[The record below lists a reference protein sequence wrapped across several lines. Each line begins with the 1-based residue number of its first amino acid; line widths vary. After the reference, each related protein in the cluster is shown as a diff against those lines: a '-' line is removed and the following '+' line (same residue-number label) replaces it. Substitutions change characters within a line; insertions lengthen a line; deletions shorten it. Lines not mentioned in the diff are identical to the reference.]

1 MKYFYFALSLLLHGA
16 IVAAIVSY
24 FRKSEERQEEMIF
37 VEIVEESQ
45 LPANKSEEQK
55 QEQEK
60 EEENEAKEKIEEE
73 EEVAVKKIKELATA
87 TKEPLQEM
95 PTKDEP
101 PKIEDTTRT
110 EEAPN
115 NQKRTGEERANNK
128 SEKKEITNA
137 EPKETTEKPS
147 PCKASCENA
156 NIPAE
161 VERAKVISEPKAIGR
176 IEPVYPRSAR
186 RRGREGIVT
195 IEAAVEETG
204 QVADVA
210 VVATSGHDDLDSAAI
225 KAVRKA
231 KFVPANDKGRS
242 VAAKLRLTFNF
253 RLK

>member
-16 IVAAIVSY
+16 IVAAIVSC
-24 FRKSEERQEEMIF
+24 FRKSEERQEEIIF

-45 LPANKSEEQK
+45 LPANKSEEQR

-60 EEENEAKEKIEEE
+60 KEEKEEEEKIDKE
-73 EEVAVKKIKELATA
+73 EEVAVEKIKELAPA

-110 EEAPN
+110 EE
-115 NQKRTGEERANNK
+115 ERVNNK

-137 EPKETTEKPS
+137 EPKEITEKPS

-156 NIPAE
+156 NIPTE
-161 VERAKVISEPKAIGR
+161 VERAKVISAPKAIGR

-231 KFVPANDKGRS
+231 KFVPANDNGQS

>member
-24 FRKSEERQEEMIF
+24 FRKSEERKEEMIF

-60 EEENEAKEKIEEE
+60 EEKEAKEKIEEE
-73 EEVAVKKIKELATA
+73 EEVAVKKIKELAPA

-101 PKIEDTTRT
+101 PMIEDTTRT

-115 NQKRTGEERANNK
+115 NQKRTEEERVNNK
-128 SEKKEITNA
+128 SEKKEIANA
-137 EPKETTEKPS
+137 EPKKITEKPS

-161 VERAKVISEPKAIGR
+161 VERAKVISAPKAIGR

-204 QVADVA
+204 QVGDVA

-231 KFVPANDKGRS
+231 KFVPANDNGQS

>member
-24 FRKSEERQEEMIF
+24 FRKSEERQEEIIF

-45 LPANKSEEQK
+45 LPANKSEEQR

-60 EEENEAKEKIEEE
+60 EEKEAKEKIEEE
-73 EEVAVKKIKELATA
+73 EEVAVKKIKELALA
-87 TKEPLQEM
+87 TKEPSQEM

-101 PKIEDTTRT
+101 PMIEDTTRT

-115 NQKRTGEERANNK
+115 NQKRTEEERVNNK

-137 EPKETTEKPS
+137 EPKEITEKPS

-161 VERAKVISEPKAIGR
+161 VERAKVISAPKAIGR

-186 RRGREGIVT
+186 RRGREGMVT

-204 QVADVA
+204 QVGDVA

>member
-60 EEENEAKEKIEEE
+60 EEKEAKEKIDEE
-73 EEVAVKKIKELATA
+73 EEVAVKKIKELAPA

-101 PKIEDTTRT
+101 PMIEDTTRT

-115 NQKRTGEERANNK
+115 NQKRTEEERVNNK
-128 SEKKEITNA
+128 SEKKEIANA
-137 EPKETTEKPS
+137 EPKEITEKPS
-147 PCKASCENA
+147 PCKDSCENA

-161 VERAKVISEPKAIGR
+161 VERAKVISAPKAIGR

-204 QVADVA
+204 QVGDVA

-231 KFVPANDKGRS
+231 KFVPANDNGQS

>member
-24 FRKSEERQEEMIF
+24 FRKSEERKEEMIF

-60 EEENEAKEKIEEE
+60 EEKEAKEKIEEE
-73 EEVAVKKIKELATA
+73 EEVAVKKIKELAPA

-101 PKIEDTTRT
+101 PMIEDTTRT

-115 NQKRTGEERANNK
+115 NQKRNEEERVNNK

-137 EPKETTEKPS
+137 EPKEITEKPS

-161 VERAKVISEPKAIGR
+161 VECAKVISAPKAIGR

-204 QVADVA
+204 QVGDVA

-231 KFVPANDKGRS
+231 IRTI
-242 VAAKLRLTFNF
+242 AAELYPR
-253 RLK
+253 RAR

>member
-16 IVAAIVSY
+16 IVAALVSY

-45 LPANKSEEQK
+45 LPSNKSEEQK

-60 EEENEAKEKIEEE
+60 EEKEAKEKIEED
-73 EEVAVKKIKELATA
+73 EEVAVKKIKELAPA

-101 PKIEDTTRT
+101 PMIEDTTRT
-110 EEAPN
+110 EESPN
-115 NQKRTGEERANNK
+115 NQKRTEEERVNNK
-128 SEKKEITNA
+128 SEKKEIANA
-137 EPKETTEKPS
+137 EPKEITEKPS

-161 VERAKVISEPKAIGR
+161 VERAKVISAPKAIGR

-204 QVADVA
+204 QVGDVA
-210 VVATSGHDDLDSAAI
+210 VLATSGHDDLDSAAI

-231 KFVPANDKGRS
+231 KFVPANDNGQS

>member
-24 FRKSEERQEEMIF
+24 FRKSEERKEEMIF

-60 EEENEAKEKIEEE
+60 EEKESKEKIEED
-73 EEVAVKKIKELATA
+73 EEVAVKKIKELAPA

-101 PKIEDTTRT
+101 QMIEDATRT

-115 NQKRTGEERANNK
+115 NQKRTEEERINYK
-128 SEKKEITNA
+128 SEKKEIANA
-137 EPKETTEKPS
+137 EPKEITEKPS

-161 VERAKVISEPKAIGR
+161 VERAKVISAPKAIGR

-204 QVADVA
+204 QVGDVA
-210 VVATSGHDDLDSAAI
+210 VLATSGHDDLDSAAI

-231 KFVPANDKGRS
+231 KFVPANDNGQS

>member
-60 EEENEAKEKIEEE
+60 EEKEAKEKIEED
-73 EEVAVKKIKELATA
+73 EEVAVKKIKELAPA

-101 PKIEDTTRT
+101 PMIEDTTRT

-115 NQKRTGEERANNK
+115 NQKRTEEERVNYK
-128 SEKKEITNA
+128 SEKKEIANA
-137 EPKETTEKPS
+137 EPKEITEKPS

-161 VERAKVISEPKAIGR
+161 VERAKVISAPKAIGR

-204 QVADVA
+204 QVGDVA

-231 KFVPANDKGRS
+231 KFVPANDNGQS

>member
-1 MKYFYFALSLLLHGA
+1 LKYFYFALSLLLHGA

-24 FRKSEERQEEMIF
+24 FRRSEERQEEMIF

-60 EEENEAKEKIEEE
+60 EEEIE
-73 EEVAVKKIKELATA
+73 VKKIKEIAPA

-95 PTKDEP
+95 PAKDEP

-115 NQKRTGEERANNK
+115 NQKRTEEERVNYK
-128 SEKKEITNA
+128 SEKKEIANA
-137 EPKETTEKPS
+137 EPKEITEKPS
-147 PCKASCENA
+147 PCKAPSEDT
-156 NIPAE
+156 NIPAK

-204 QVADVA
+204 QVGDVA

-231 KFVPANDKGRS
+231 KFVPANDNGQS

>member
-16 IVAAIVSY
+16 IVAAIVSC

-45 LPANKSEEQK
+45 LPANKSEEQR

-60 EEENEAKEKIEEE
+60 KEEKEEEEKIDKE
-73 EEVAVKKIKELATA
+73 EEVAVEKIKELAPA

-110 EEAPN
+110 EE
-115 NQKRTGEERANNK
+115 ERVNNK

-137 EPKETTEKPS
+137 EPKEITEKPS

-156 NIPAE
+156 NIPTE
-161 VERAKVISEPKAIGR
+161 VERAKVISAPKAIGR

-231 KFVPANDKGRS
+231 KFVPANDNGQS

>member
-1 MKYFYFALSLLLHGA
+1 
-16 IVAAIVSY
+16 
-24 FRKSEERQEEMIF
+24 
-37 VEIVEESQ
+37 
-45 LPANKSEEQK
+45 
-55 QEQEK
+55 
-60 EEENEAKEKIEEE
+60 
-73 EEVAVKKIKELATA
+73 
-87 TKEPLQEM
+87 M

-110 EEAPN
+110 EE
-115 NQKRTGEERANNK
+115 ERVNYK
-128 SEKKEITNA
+128 SEKKEIANA
-137 EPKETTEKPS
+137 EPKEITEKPS

-161 VERAKVISEPKAIGR
+161 VERAKVISAPKAIGR

-210 VVATSGHDDLDSAAI
+210 VVATSGHDDIDSAAI

-231 KFVPANDKGRS
+231 KFVPANDNGQS

>member
-24 FRKSEERQEEMIF
+24 FRKSEERQEEIIF

-60 EEENEAKEKIEEE
+60 EEEKEGKEKTEE
-73 EEVAVKKIKELATA
+73 EEVAVEKIKEIAPATI
-87 TKEPLQEM
+87 EPLQEM

-110 EEAPN
+110 EE
-115 NQKRTGEERANNK
+115 ERVNYK

-137 EPKETTEKPS
+137 EPKEITEKSS

-161 VERAKVISEPKAIGR
+161 VERAKVISAPKAIGR

-204 QVADVA
+204 QVGDVA

-231 KFVPANDKGRS
+231 KFVPANDNGQS
-242 VAAKLRLTFNF
+242 VAAKLRLIFNF

>member
-60 EEENEAKEKIEEE
+60 EEKEAKEKIEVE
-73 EEVAVKKIKELATA
+73 EEVAVKKIKELAPA

-101 PKIEDTTRT
+101 PMIKDTTRT

-115 NQKRTGEERANNK
+115 NQKRTEEERVNYK
-128 SEKKEITNA
+128 SEKKEIANA
-137 EPKETTEKPS
+137 EPKEITEKPS
-147 PCKASCENA
+147 SCKDSYENA

-161 VERAKVISEPKAIGR
+161 VERAKVISAPKAIGR

-204 QVADVA
+204 QVGDVA
-210 VVATSGHDDLDSAAI
+210 VVATSGHGDLDSAAI

-231 KFVPANDKGRS
+231 KFVPANDNGQS
-242 VAAKLRLTFNF
+242 VAGKLRLTFNF

>member
-60 EEENEAKEKIEEE
+60 EEKEAKEKIDEE
-73 EEVAVKKIKELATA
+73 EEVAVKKIKELSPA

-115 NQKRTGEERANNK
+115 NPKRTEKERINNK

-137 EPKETTEKPS
+137 EPKEITEKPS

-161 VERAKVISEPKAIGR
+161 VERAKVISAPKAIGR

-204 QVADVA
+204 QVGDVA
-210 VVATSGHDDLDSAAI
+210 VVATSGHNDLDSAAI

-231 KFVPANDKGRS
+231 KFVPANDNGQS

>member
-60 EEENEAKEKIEEE
+60 EEKEAKEKIEEE
-73 EEVAVKKIKELATA
+73 EEVAVKKIKELAPA

-115 NQKRTGEERANNK
+115 NQKRTVEERINNK

-137 EPKETTEKPS
+137 EPKEITEKPS

-161 VERAKVISEPKAIGR
+161 VERAKVISAPKAIGR

-204 QVADVA
+204 QVGDVA

-231 KFVPANDKGRS
+231 KFVPANDNGQS

>member
-24 FRKSEERQEEMIF
+24 FRKSEERQEEIIF

-60 EEENEAKEKIEEE
+60 EEKEAKEKIEEE
-73 EEVAVKKIKELATA
+73 EEVAVKKIKELAPA
-87 TKEPLQEM
+87 TIEPLQEM

-110 EEAPN
+110 EEASN
-115 NQKRTGEERANNK
+115 NQKRTEEEQVNNK

-137 EPKETTEKPS
+137 EPKEITEKSS
-147 PCKASCENA
+147 PCKASSEDS

-161 VERAKVISEPKAIGR
+161 VERAKVISAPKAIGR

-204 QVADVA
+204 QVGDVA

-231 KFVPANDKGRS
+231 KFVPANDNGQS
-242 VAAKLRLTFNF
+242 VAAKLRLIFNF

>member
-16 IVAAIVSY
+16 IVAAIVSC

-45 LPANKSEEQK
+45 LPSNKSEEQK

-60 EEENEAKEKIEEE
+60 EEEKEDEKEDEEEKIDEE
-73 EEVAVKKIKELATA
+73 EEVAVKKIKEIAPA
-87 TKEPLQEM
+87 TKEPLQEL

-101 PKIEDTTRT
+101 PMIEDTTRT
-110 EEAPN
+110 EE
-115 NQKRTGEERANNK
+115 ERVNNK
-128 SEKKEITNA
+128 SEKKKITNA
-137 EPKETTEKPS
+137 EPKEITEKPS

-161 VERAKVISEPKAIGR
+161 VERAKVISAPKAIGR

-204 QVADVA
+204 QVGDVA

-231 KFVPANDKGRS
+231 KFVPANDNGQS

>member
-16 IVAAIVSY
+16 IVAALVSY

-55 QEQEK
+55 QEQKK
-60 EEENEAKEKIEEE
+60 EEKEAKEKIEEE
-73 EEVAVKKIKELATA
+73 EEVAVKKIKELAPA

-101 PKIEDTTRT
+101 PMIEDTTRT

-115 NQKRTGEERANNK
+115 NQKRTVEERVNNK

-137 EPKETTEKPS
+137 EPKEITEKPS
-147 PCKASCENA
+147 TCKASCENA

-161 VERAKVISEPKAIGR
+161 VERAKVISAPKAIGR

-204 QVADVA
+204 QVGDVA

-231 KFVPANDKGRS
+231 KFLPANDNGQS

>member
-60 EEENEAKEKIEEE
+60 EEKEAKEKIEEE
-73 EEVAVKKIKELATA
+73 EEVAVKKIKELAPA

-101 PKIEDTTRT
+101 PMIEDTTRT

-115 NQKRTGEERANNK
+115 NQKRTEEERVNYK
-128 SEKKEITNA
+128 SEKKEIANA
-137 EPKETTEKPS
+137 EPKEITEKPS

-161 VERAKVISEPKAIGR
+161 VERAKVISAPKAIGR

-204 QVADVA
+204 QVGDVA

-231 KFVPANDKGRS
+231 KFVPANDNGQS

>member
-16 IVAAIVSY
+16 IVAAIVSC
-24 FRKSEERQEEMIF
+24 FRKSEERQEEIIF

-45 LPANKSEEQK
+45 LPSNNSEEQK

-60 EEENEAKEKIEEE
+60 EEEKEEEEKIDEE
-73 EEVAVKKIKELATA
+73 EEVAVKKIKEIAPA
-87 TKEPLQEM
+87 TKEPLQEL

-110 EEAPN
+110 EE
-115 NQKRTGEERANNK
+115 ERVNYK
-128 SEKKEITNA
+128 SEKKGITNA
-137 EPKETTEKPS
+137 EPKEITEKPS

-161 VERAKVISEPKAIGR
+161 VERAKVISAPKAIGR

-195 IEAAVEETG
+195 IEAAVEESG

-231 KFVPANDKGRS
+231 KFVPANDNGQS

>member
-16 IVAAIVSY
+16 IVATIVSY
-24 FRKSEERQEEMIF
+24 FRKSEERQEEIIF

-60 EEENEAKEKIEEE
+60 EEEKETEEKIDEE
-73 EEVAVKKIKELATA
+73 EEVAVEKIKEIAPA

-110 EEAPN
+110 EE
-115 NQKRTGEERANNK
+115 ERVNNK
-128 SEKKEITNA
+128 SEKKEITNT
-137 EPKETTEKPS
+137 EPKEITEKPS
-147 PCKASCENA
+147 PCKASSEDT
-156 NIPAE
+156 NIPTE
-161 VERAKVISEPKAIGR
+161 VERAKVISAPKAIGR
-176 IEPVYPRSAR
+176 IEPAYPRSAR

-231 KFVPANDKGRS
+231 KFVPANDNGQS

>member
-16 IVAAIVSY
+16 IVAAIVSC
-24 FRKSEERQEEMIF
+24 FRKSEERQEEIIF

-45 LPANKSEEQK
+45 LPSNKSEEQK

-60 EEENEAKEKIEEE
+60 EEEKEEEKIVEE
-73 EEVAVKKIKELATA
+73 EEVAVEKIKEIAPA
-87 TKEPLQEM
+87 TKEPLQEL

-110 EEAPN
+110 EE
-115 NQKRTGEERANNK
+115 ERVNYK
-128 SEKKEITNA
+128 SEKKEITKA
-137 EPKETTEKPS
+137 EPKEITEKPS

-161 VERAKVISEPKAIGR
+161 VERAKVISAPKAIGR

-231 KFVPANDKGRS
+231 KFVPANDNGQS

>member
-24 FRKSEERQEEMIF
+24 FRKSEERQEEIIF

-45 LPANKSEEQK
+45 LPANKSEEQR

-60 EEENEAKEKIEEE
+60 EEKEAKEKIEEE
-73 EEVAVKKIKELATA
+73 EEVAVKKIKELAPA
-87 TKEPLQEM
+87 TKEPSQEM

-101 PKIEDTTRT
+101 PMIEDTTRT

-115 NQKRTGEERANNK
+115 NQKRTEEERVNNK

-137 EPKETTEKPS
+137 EPKEITEKPS

-161 VERAKVISEPKAIGR
+161 VERAKVISAPKAIGR

-186 RRGREGIVT
+186 RRGREGMVT

-204 QVADVA
+204 QVGDVA

>member
-24 FRKSEERQEEMIF
+24 FRKNEERQEEMIF

-60 EEENEAKEKIEEE
+60 EEKEAKEKIEEE
-73 EEVAVKKIKELATA
+73 EEVAVKKIKELAPA

-101 PKIEDTTRT
+101 PMIEDTTRT
-110 EEAPN
+110 EESPN
-115 NQKRTGEERANNK
+115 NQKRTEEERVNNK
-128 SEKKEITNA
+128 SEKKEIANA
-137 EPKETTEKPS
+137 EPKEITEKPS

-161 VERAKVISEPKAIGR
+161 VERAKVISAPKAIGR

-204 QVADVA
+204 QVGDVA

-231 KFVPANDKGRS
+231 KFVPANDNGQS

>member
-24 FRKSEERQEEMIF
+24 FRKSEERQEEIIF

-45 LPANKSEEQK
+45 LPANKSEEQR

-60 EEENEAKEKIEEE
+60 EEKEAKEKIEEE
-73 EEVAVKKIKELATA
+73 EEVAVKKIKELAPA

-101 PKIEDTTRT
+101 PMIEDTTRT

-115 NQKRTGEERANNK
+115 NQKRTEEERVNNK

-137 EPKETTEKPS
+137 EPKEITEKPS

-161 VERAKVISEPKAIGR
+161 VERAKVISAPKAIGR

-186 RRGREGIVT
+186 RRGREGMVT

-204 QVADVA
+204 QVGDVA

>member
-60 EEENEAKEKIEEE
+60 EEKEAKEKIEEE
-73 EEVAVKKIKELATA
+73 EEVAVKKIKELAPA

-101 PKIEDTTRT
+101 PMIEDTTRT

-115 NQKRTGEERANNK
+115 NQKRTEEERVNNK
-128 SEKKEITNA
+128 SEKKEIANA
-137 EPKETTEKPS
+137 EPKEIAEKPS

-161 VERAKVISEPKAIGR
+161 VERAKVISAPKAIGR

-204 QVADVA
+204 QVGDVA

-231 KFVPANDKGRS
+231 KFVPANDNGQS

>member
-60 EEENEAKEKIEEE
+60 EEKEAKEKIEED
-73 EEVAVKKIKELATA
+73 EEVAVKKIKELAPA

-110 EEAPN
+110 EESPN
-115 NQKRTGEERANNK
+115 NQKRTEEERVNNK

-137 EPKETTEKPS
+137 EPKEITEKPS
-147 PCKASCENA
+147 SCKVSCENA

-161 VERAKVISEPKAIGR
+161 VERAKVISAPKAIGR

-204 QVADVA
+204 QVGDVA

>member
-16 IVAAIVSY
+16 IVAAIVSC
-24 FRKSEERQEEMIF
+24 FRKSEERQDEIIF

-55 QEQEK
+55 QEEEKKEEK
-60 EEENEAKEKIEEE
+60 EEEEKIDEE
-73 EEVAVKKIKELATA
+73 EEVAVEKIKEIAPA

-110 EEAPN
+110 EE
-115 NQKRTGEERANNK
+115 ERVNNK

-137 EPKETTEKPS
+137 EPKEITEKPS

-161 VERAKVISEPKAIGR
+161 VERAKVISAPKAIGR

-204 QVADVA
+204 QVGDVA

-231 KFVPANDKGRS
+231 KFVPANDNGQS

>member
-60 EEENEAKEKIEEE
+60 EEKEAKEKIEEE
-73 EEVAVKKIKELATA
+73 KEVAVKKIKELAPA

-101 PKIEDTTRT
+101 PMIEDATRT

-115 NQKRTGEERANNK
+115 NKKRTEEERVNNK
-128 SEKKEITNA
+128 SEKKEIANA
-137 EPKETTEKPS
+137 EPKEITEKPS
-147 PCKASCENA
+147 SCKASRENA

-161 VERAKVISEPKAIGR
+161 VERAKVISAPKAIGR

-204 QVADVA
+204 QVGDVA

-231 KFVPANDKGRS
+231 KFVPANDNGQS

>member
-60 EEENEAKEKIEEE
+60 EEKEAKEKIEEE
-73 EEVAVKKIKELATA
+73 EEVAVKKIKELAPA

-101 PKIEDTTRT
+101 PNIEDTTRT

-115 NQKRTGEERANNK
+115 NQKRTVEERVNNK

-137 EPKETTEKPS
+137 EPKEITEKPS

-161 VERAKVISEPKAIGR
+161 VERAKVISAPKAIGR

-204 QVADVA
+204 QVGDVA

-231 KFVPANDKGRS
+231 KFVPANDNGQS

>member
-60 EEENEAKEKIEEE
+60 EEKEAKEKIEEE
-73 EEVAVKKIKELATA
+73 EEVAVKKIKELAPA

-101 PKIEDTTRT
+101 PMIEDTTRT

-115 NQKRTGEERANNK
+115 NQKRTEEERVNYK
-128 SEKKEITNA
+128 SEKKEIANA
-137 EPKETTEKPS
+137 EPKEITEKPS
-147 PCKASCENA
+147 SCKASYENA

-161 VERAKVISEPKAIGR
+161 VERAKVISAPKAIGR

-204 QVADVA
+204 QVGDVA
-210 VVATSGHDDLDSAAI
+210 VLATSGHDDLDSAAI

-231 KFVPANDKGRS
+231 KFVPANDNGQS

>member
-24 FRKSEERQEEMIF
+24 FRKSEERQEEIIF

-60 EEENEAKEKIEEE
+60 EEKEAKEKIEEE
-73 EEVAVKKIKELATA
+73 EEVAVKKIKELAPA

-115 NQKRTGEERANNK
+115 NQKRTVEERINNK

-137 EPKETTEKPS
+137 EPKEITEKPS
-147 PCKASCENA
+147 PCKAACENA

-161 VERAKVISEPKAIGR
+161 VERAKVISAPKAIGR

-204 QVADVA
+204 QVGDVA

-231 KFVPANDKGRS
+231 KFVPANDNGQS

>member
-16 IVAAIVSY
+16 IVAAIVSC
-24 FRKSEERQEEMIF
+24 FRKSEERQEKIIF

-45 LPANKSEEQK
+45 LPSNKSEEQK

-60 EEENEAKEKIEEE
+60 EEEKEEEEKIDE
-73 EEVAVKKIKELATA
+73 EEVAVEKIKEIAPA

-110 EEAPN
+110 EE
-115 NQKRTGEERANNK
+115 ERVNNK

-137 EPKETTEKPS
+137 EPKEITEKSS

-161 VERAKVISEPKAIGR
+161 VERAKVISAPKAIGR

-231 KFVPANDKGRS
+231 KFVPANDNGQS

>member
-24 FRKSEERQEEMIF
+24 FRKSEERQEEIIF

-45 LPANKSEEQK
+45 LPSNKAEEQK

-60 EEENEAKEKIEEE
+60 EEEKKTEEKIDKEEE
-73 EEVAVKKIKELATA
+73 IEVKKIKELAPA

-110 EEAPN
+110 EE
-115 NQKRTGEERANNK
+115 ERVNYK
-128 SEKKEITNA
+128 SEKKEIANA
-137 EPKETTEKPS
+137 EPKEITEKPS

-161 VERAKVISEPKAIGR
+161 VERAKVISAPKAIGR

-210 VVATSGHDDLDSAAI
+210 VVATSGHDDIDSAAI

-231 KFVPANDKGRS
+231 KFVPANDNGQS

>member
-24 FRKSEERQEEMIF
+24 FRKSEERREEMIF

-55 QEQEK
+55 HEQEK
-60 EEENEAKEKIEEE
+60 EEKEAKEKIEEE
-73 EEVAVKKIKELATA
+73 EEVAVKKIKELAPA

-101 PKIEDTTRT
+101 PMIEDTTRT

-115 NQKRTGEERANNK
+115 NQKRTEGERINNK

-137 EPKETTEKPS
+137 EPKEITEKPS

-161 VERAKVISEPKAIGR
+161 VERAKVISAPKAIGR

-204 QVADVA
+204 QVGDVA

-231 KFVPANDKGRS
+231 KFVPANDNGQS